1 METYPMSIADL
12 ARLLDIPV
20 VDLLVPCNFCFNF
33 LTYFELCDF
42 DNKLL
47 TLIWKD
53 DKVFGCCRRCSI
65 ASGFF
70 EFQQFYQGS
79 VIGRDIEAV
88 EQKSIFD
95 ICVRC
100 HHCLRL
106 LDSIEK
112 LDICGRQQPFHK
124 VRDNWKGLCKFCK

>member
-42 DNKLL
+42 DSKLL

-124 VRDNWKGLCKFCK
+124 VRDSWKGLCKFCK